1 MIAVVTKIGKQEM
14 LIVKKKLSRR
24 NKVKLTK
31 LFKIA
36 GRNDMYLCDFISL
49 KNTVTQH
56 KNINRKTKKCEEV
69 LLWDKAEKFLNSVW
83 FVPIAYKTKY
93 GRLIDAKGSRYF
105 PNEDEMNSERNRG

>member
-1 MIAVVTKIGKQEM
+1 LGLKEV

-36 GRNDMYLCDFISL
+36 GRNDVYLCDFISL
-49 KNTVTQH
+49 KNTITQH
-56 KNINRKTKKCEEV
+56 KNINRKIKKCEEV
-69 LLWDKAEKFLNSVW
+69 LLWDNSEKFLNSGW
-83 FVPIAYKTKY
+83 LVPIAYKTKY
-93 GRLIDAKGSRYF
+93 GKLIDAKCSRYF